1 MIQQCFFFFFS
12 CTLPVCLLLNIVL
25 VFCYL
30 PDFLVGGKNGCVF
43 VADGLSRTC
52 FSYRAQ
58 TFGASLGDFTTQP
71 ITHSGVFFFPY
82 WRYVYKDFW
91 SGFRR
96 WSESLFHVTL
106 LQQPS
111 CRWQSTAPKT
121 INNTRAGKNWWIR
134 SEKYKLNC
142 RLFSWEHI
150 AGYCPAV
157 LISVSLC
164 VSWEKAS
171 LGLNIGNRAREVIEG
186 DQKIQLYSIHC
197 MLSASDIYWKM
208 CWQFFCFFLA
218 RSGCF
223 ARHVTFWTHWHKTK
237 ADVIFLMGTIHW
249 MQCLVKICSN
259 HVNNSDKMLQIPL
272 KRYSLTWLS
281 IKTFYLIHFLCRP
294 YRRSVQSCS
303 RICEAVSVSMLMVA
317 G

>member
-1 MIQQCFFFFFS
+1 MKWI
-12 CTLPVCLLLNIVL
+12 
-25 VFCYL
+25 
-30 PDFLVGGKNGCVF
+30 
-43 VADGLSRTC
+43 
-52 FSYRAQ
+52 
-58 TFGASLGDFTTQP
+58 
-71 ITHSGVFFFPY
+71 ITY
-82 WRYVYKDFW
+82 
-91 SGFRR
+91 
-96 WSESLFHVTL
+96 VTL
-106 LQQPS
+106 LQQPL

-121 INNTRAGKNWWIR
+121 INNTQAGKNLWIR

-142 RLFSWEHI
+142 RLFFFFFSWERT

-197 MLSASDIYWKM
+197 MLSASDIYYQMSGKYVDS
-208 CWQFFCFFLA
+208 FFFLA

-223 ARHVTFWTHWHKTK
+223 ARHVKFWNHRHKMK

-272 KRYSLTWLS
+272 KRYSLTVNKNFLPNTFSLS
-281 IKTFYLIHFLCRP
+281 TI
-294 YRRSVQSCS
+294 S
-303 RICEAVSVSMLMVA
+303 
-317 G
+317 

>member
-208 CWQFFCFFLA
+208 CWQFFWFFL
-218 RSGCF
+218 S
-223 ARHVTFWTHWHKTK
+223 TFR
-237 ADVIFLMGTIHW
+237 L
-249 MQCLVKICSN
+249 
-259 HVNNSDKMLQIPL
+259 
-272 KRYSLTWLS
+272 
-281 IKTFYLIHFLCRP
+281 LC
-294 YRRSVQSCS
+294 
-303 RICEAVSVSMLMVA
+303 
-317 G
+317 